1 MAWDRERCQATCI
14 MTPAARELLP
24 FLIGRRSVRFRRQS
38 LGEWA
43 RSSDFWA
50 RSTRLWLEGDSIV
63 NKRRRLE
70 DRYHVLVLQR
80 RLWNVMRVALV
91 LFPAMLALGIGY
103 ALGPY
108 LGPLF

>member
-1 MAWDRERCQATCI
+1 
-14 MTPAARELLP
+14 
-24 FLIGRRSVRFRRQS
+24 
-38 LGEWA
+38 
-43 RSSDFWA
+43 
-50 RSTRLWLEGDSIV
+50 V

-70 DRYHVLVLQR
+70 DRYQVLVVQR
-80 RLWNVMRVALV
+80 RLWNVMRFVLV

>member
-1 MAWDRERCQATCI
+1 M
-14 MTPAARELLP
+14 
-24 FLIGRRSVRFRRQS
+24 
-38 LGEWA
+38 
-43 RSSDFWA
+43 
-50 RSTRLWLEGDSIV
+50 

-70 DRYHVLVLQR
+70 DRYHVLVVQR

-108 LGPLF
+108 IGPLF

>member
-1 MAWDRERCQATCI
+1 
-14 MTPAARELLP
+14 
-24 FLIGRRSVRFRRQS
+24 
-38 LGEWA
+38 
-43 RSSDFWA
+43 
-50 RSTRLWLEGDSIV
+50 V
-63 NKRRRLE
+63 NKRRRLK